1 MAKFS
6 RSWQMSCKQV
16 LVPSVSTATRTAAGV
31 GSWSLK
37 LRQRVLLDAALY
49 LLRTR
54 SLVQH
59 HSLASS
65 AADDDETGLPDD
77 IAAWEEGD
85 EEDDDEQQPAA
96 AAAARKV
103 NKYGR
108 MPAGI
113 SEAVAAIM
121 EGDGGFAT
129 TGFNMRQEREE
140 GNIDEEV
147 RRQVLL
153 LAVHG
158 VQHNTLHDMNQ
169 YTAGY
174 ACSDRRRRAIDEGVR
189 LQVAAA
195 GL

>member
-1 MAKFS
+1 
-6 RSWQMSCKQV
+6 
-16 LVPSVSTATRTAAGV
+16 
-31 GSWSLK
+31 
-37 LRQRVLLDAALY
+37 
-49 LLRTR
+49 
-54 SLVQH
+54 
-59 HSLASS
+59 
-65 AADDDETGLPDD
+65 LPDD

-85 EEDDDEQQPAA
+85 EEEDDEQQADDAAAAAAA

-147 RRQVLL
+147 RGVGWVLVLL
-153 LAVHG
+153 AARHTSCRIQLAVSARS
-158 VQHNTLHDMNQ
+158 D
-169 YTAGY
+169 AG
-174 ACSDRRRRAIDEGVR
+174 GHHH
-189 LQVAAA
+189 
-195 GL
+195 

>member
-1 MAKFS
+1 
-6 RSWQMSCKQV
+6 
-16 LVPSVSTATRTAAGV
+16 
-31 GSWSLK
+31 
-37 LRQRVLLDAALY
+37 
-49 LLRTR
+49 
-54 SLVQH
+54 
-59 HSLASS
+59 
-65 AADDDETGLPDD
+65 LPDD

-85 EEDDDEQQPAA
+85 EEEDDEQQADDAAAA

-147 RRQVLL
+147 RGAMYMLTVY
-153 LAVHG
+153 AG
-158 VQHNTLHDMNQ
+158 VICSTNTP
-169 YTAGY
+169 
-174 ACSDRRRRAIDEGVR
+174 
-189 LQVAAA
+189 
-195 GL
+195 